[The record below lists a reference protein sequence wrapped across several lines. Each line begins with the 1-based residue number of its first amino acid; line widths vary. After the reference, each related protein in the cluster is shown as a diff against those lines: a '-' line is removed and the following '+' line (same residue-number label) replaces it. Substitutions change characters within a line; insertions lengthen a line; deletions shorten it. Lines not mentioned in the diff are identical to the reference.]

1 MNTLI
6 NLVLSI
12 VLNVLSIGTNQP
24 EATYVSNSQNIQVCQ
39 EHRFKLKDLNSHY
52 LITNEEVTKS
62 ILRIKV
68 EAVST
73 N

>member
-12 VLNVLSIGTNQP
+12 VLNLFSFGTHQP
-24 EATYVSNSQNIQVCQ
+24 KVTQVSSQQIMVCEQ
-39 EHRFKLKDLNSHY
+39 SNYHLKDLNSHY
-52 LITNEEVTKS
+52 LISKEELSKS
-62 ILRIKV
+62 LVRIKV
-68 EAVST
+68 ENSST

>member
-12 VLNVLSIGTNQP
+12 VLNLLSLGTNQP
-24 EATYVSNSQNIQVCQ
+24 NSNYVSSSENIQVCQ
-39 EHRFKLKDLNSHY
+39 EHSFQLKDLNSHY
-52 LITNEEVTKS
+52 LITNEEVTQSK
-62 ILRIKV
+62 LRIKV
-68 EAVST
+68 ETIST

>member
-12 VLNVLSIGTNQP
+12 VLNLLSIGTHQP
-24 EATYVSNSQNIQVCQ
+24 KVTQVSSQQIMVCEQ
-39 EHRFKLKDLNSHY
+39 SDYHLKDLNSHY
-52 LITNEEVTKS
+52 LITNEEVSKS
-62 ILRIKV
+62 LVRIKV
-68 EAVST
+68 ENIST